1 MDDRVWN
8 ESAAH
13 RVYDKAAWEIHLI
26 EMTRR
31 PKGQVQYINWAGRIR
46 LERADRRQYMEPL
59 NLLRPPENLV
69 TNKPAEPRFELRVD
83 GQVSFKQ
90 SNPDGMVSG

>member
-1 MDDRVWN
+1 LR
-8 ESAAH
+8 EQIGAS
-13 RVYDKAAWEIHLI
+13 ILI
-26 EMTRR
+26 GGTTQ
-31 PKGQVQYINWAGRIR
+31 PASILIA
-46 LERADRRQYMEPL
+46 
-59 NLLRPPENLV
+59 PENLV